1 MYLNRPDISDQ
12 TLATVAFQET
22 ILIVVRIKSV
32 MLPVGVGSNALAMIQ
47 MTKANVYKKDVLPK
61 KFVSLTLEFQVI
73 ALVSI
78 GTH

>member
-1 MYLNRPDISDQ
+1 M
-12 TLATVAFQET
+12 
-22 ILIVVRIKSV
+22 LIVVRTKSV

-47 MTKANVYKKDVLPK
+47 MTQANACKKDVQPTK
-61 KFVSLTLEFQVI
+61 SVSPILEFQVI